1 MTRCS
6 PGKRD
11 CTVFD
16 VIQRGQRLDDL
27 HVGLVFL
34 EFLRADGQRNGIHTQ
49 PGTGVSLIGFDVVDA
64 QAQTAAHR
72 DEIPQ
77 IRAAFQLHVDFK
89 VVGAVFQV
97 RFKGREAR
105 EDTEQEN
112 VHDQRQGIQPRAG
125 GEAQNA
131 AAHQSRRGG
140 QSLDLPP
147 GGIENGIGADGGDG
161 QQRCRRQQRQLA
173 AQKHVYVLIQQ
184 HGHRG
189 GEGRKHEGAQ
199 TGAVPLAGALTA
211 DGGRQRHDQRDA
223 QECRAEIQSR
233 APGTKQTRNGI
244 LYGQ

>member
-1 MTRCS
+1 M
-6 PGKRD
+6 
-11 CTVFD
+11 
-16 VIQRGQRLDDL
+16 
-27 HVGLVFL
+27 
-34 EFLRADGQRNGIHTQ
+34 
-49 PGTGVSLIGFDVVDA
+49 
-64 QAQTAAHR
+64 
-72 DEIPQ
+72 
-77 IRAAFQLHVDFK
+77 
-89 VVGAVFQV
+89 VGAVFQV

-147 GGIENGIGADGGDG
+147 GGIENGVGADGGDG
-161 QQRCRRQQRQLA
+161 QQRRRRQQRQLA

-184 HGHRG
+184 HGHGG
-189 GEGRKHEGAQ
+189 GEGRKHKGAQ
-199 TGAVPLAGALTA
+199 AGAVPLAGALTA